1 MKNTFSMSLRYIAK
15 IVGEDDD
22 SDDDDPSLKQK
33 QSGILSV
40 VKGGTIWL
48 FHTLFDSR
56 RGIRKILATVLSG
69 MGFFYSASVEL
80 LLTSRNEYKNQW

>member
-40 VKGGTIWL
+40 VKPSL
-48 FHTLFDSR
+48 HQ
-56 RGIRKILATVLSG
+56 A
-69 MGFFYSASVEL
+69 
-80 LLTSRNEYKNQW
+80 